1 MHFVYYICNMIQEGN
16 PFKLRAYTIPNL
28 FCDREDE
35 VKLLSSYAKNGVDIT
50 LFSLRRMGKTGL
62 IQHFFNQLKAKNK
75 QKTIYVDIYD
85 TQNITA
91 FTNRLATAILQEFPE
106 EQSIGKRFFKLLK
119 SFSPTISFDQF
130 TGVPEVSLTFH
141 SDQQQQHT
149 LKSLLFF
156 LEKQNEQ
163 VIIAIDEFQ
172 QIANYPEKNVEAILR
187 TIVQQLNN
195 VNFIFS
201 GSHKHLL
208 IEMFNS
214 TKRPF
219 FSSTTP
225 MYLDKINEEA
235 YQNFI
240 VRLFGEQKKKIEED
254 AVSFILKWTKRHT
267 YYTQALCNKVYQIS
281 DKKIDLETVYLACDR
296 ILDEQEVVFYQYRK
310 LLTAGQWN
318 LLIAIAKDDVVFQPT
333 GAAFVGKYNLGNPT
347 SVRRS
352 LKSLVDKEMVIH
364 EIDKN
369 GNNYYEV
376 YNCFL
381 SRWLA
386 RKL

>member
-1 MHFVYYICNMIQEGN
+1 MVQNKN
-16 PFKLRAYTIPNL
+16 PFKLRAYTTPDL

-35 VKLLSSYAKNGVDIT
+35 VKQLLAYAKSGVNVT

-62 IQHFFNQLKAKNK
+62 IQHFFYQLKAKNK

-106 EQSIGKRFFKLLK
+106 EQSIGKRFLKLLK
-119 SFSPTISFDQF
+119 NFNPTISFDQF
-130 TGVPEVSLTFH
+130 TGVPEVSLTF
-141 SDQQQQHT
+141 SSEQQQQYT
-149 LKSLLFF
+149 LKNLLLF
-156 LEKQNEQ
+156 LEEQKQQ
-163 VIIAIDEFQ
+163 VIVAIDEFQ

-201 GSHKHLL
+201 GSIKHLL

-214 TKRPF
+214 AKRPF

-225 MYLDKINEEA
+225 MYLDKINEEE
-235 YQNFI
+235 YRKFI
-240 VRLFGEQKKKIEED
+240 VRLFEERKKKIKDD

-281 DKKIDLETVYLACDR
+281 SKKVDLETVFQACDR
-296 ILDEQEVVFYQYRK
+296 ILEEQEVVFYQYRK
-310 LLTAGQWN
+310 LLTSGQWN
-318 LLIAIAKDDVVFQPT
+318 LLVAMAKEDVVFQPT
-333 GAAFVGKYNLGNPT
+333 GATFVGKYNLGNPT

-352 LKSLVDKEMVIH
+352 LKALVDKEMVIH

>member
-1 MHFVYYICNMIQEGN
+1 MIQDGN
-16 PFKLRAYTIPNL
+16 PFKLRAYTTPNL

-35 VKLLSSYAKNGVDIT
+35 VKLLSTYAKNGVDVT
-50 LFSLRRMGKTGL
+50 LISIRRMGKTGL

-106 EQSIGKRFFKLLK
+106 EQSIGKRFLKLLK

-130 TGVPEVSLTFH
+130 TGVPEVSLIFH

-156 LEKQNEQ
+156 LEKQKQQ

-214 TKRPF
+214 VKRPF

-235 YQNFI
+235 YQKFI
-240 VRLFGEQKKKIEED
+240 VRLFGENKKKIEED
-254 AVSFILKWTKRHT
+254 AVSFILEWTKRHT

-333 GAAFVGKYNLGNPT
+333 GATFVGKYNLGNPT

-352 LKSLVDKEMVIH
+352 LKALVDKEMVIH